1 MYVCVCVCVCV
12 QGGHMLV
19 INDELYAQIVKEYRL
34 TQCALNINLQY
45 GYVNN

>member
-1 MYVCVCVCVCV
+1 
-12 QGGHMLV
+12 MLV